1 MVSQHFFSSWICTR
15 AGLGKDKLVCA
26 SLSVCSDGSQMVG
39 LKLSEGSLMQG
50 LVPAVGRLK
59 QRQVGTAWA
68 LLVPFFPLNYN
79 ISSSSHHPFSL
90 FLCDLGHHGS
100 SQTLSTVVTAIVTFI
115 TFYRSQE
122 NIMKGKVHRGP
133 EGVGWDASSHTCLE
147 QRCYVFVILGLEIF
161 KKYRVEKL
169 CF

>member
-1 MVSQHFFSSWICTR
+1 MVSQHFFSSWICSH
-15 AGLGKDKLVCA
+15 AGLEKDKLVCA
-26 SLSVCSDGSQMVG
+26 SLSVCSDGSDGGVEIIWR
-39 LKLSEGSLMQG
+39 LTHAGSG
-50 LVPAVGRLK
+50 PRCGRT
-59 QRQVGTAWA
+59 QTAQVGTAWA

-100 SQTLSTVVTAIVTFI
+100 SQTLSTVVTAIMTFI

-122 NIMKGKVHRGP
+122 NVMKGKVHRGP

-161 KKYRVEKL
+161 KKHRLEKS